1 MSDTFKA
8 FLKEL
13 DLPEDL
19 ADKPIDE
26 VKGKFHEQF
35 VARAIADSDEEI
47 VNKITGKRM
56 GVLTNLAK
64 REFGLESSEIEG
76 KKFEELITIASKKT
90 KAQIEELKAAA
101 EGKNPDAKEWE
112 TKIKAAQT
120 ERDQFKKMAEE
131 KDREFGEF
139 KQTAEQEKK
148 GLKLG
153 FALTGIKSKIE
164 WSETANDLAKKGFDA
179 HINENYKFDFDES
192 GNLLA
197 FDKSG
202 NKVEN
207 SKKTGFLTP
216 DEVYKA
222 EAAKHGLLKLA
233 NPNPVKRPGER
244 NNESSVKTP
253 DGYTRRLPKA
263 AEENAAR

>member
-1 MSDTFKA
+1 MSDTLKE
-8 FLKEL
+8 FLAEL
-13 DLPEDL
+13 DLPAEL
-19 ADKPIDE
+19 ADKPIAEIKD
-26 VKGKFHEQF
+26 KFNEQF
-35 VARAIADSDEEI
+35 VARKIADSDPDI
-47 VNKITGKRM
+47 VKNITGKTLGRLSRQL
-56 GVLTNLAK
+56 GTT
-64 REFGLESSEIEG
+64 FGLEKEEWEG
-76 KKFEELITIASKKT
+76 QKFEDIIAKAEAKT
-90 KAQIEELKAAA
+90 KTQIEDLKKAA

-112 TKIKAAQT
+112 EKISKATK
-120 ERDQFKKMAEE
+120 ERDQYKKMAEE
-131 KDREFGEF
+131 KDREFGDF

-164 WSETANDLAKKGFDA
+164 WSESANDLAKKGFDA

-207 SKKTGFLTP
+207 TKKTGFLTP

-233 NPNPVKRPGER
+233 NPNPVKKPGDRSAETQ
-244 NNESSVKTP
+244 VKTP

-263 AEENAAR
+263 AEENASR

>member
-13 DLPEDL
+13 DLPEEL

-76 KKFEELITIASKKT
+76 KKFEELITIVSKKT
-90 KAQIEELKAAA
+90 KAQIEELRTAA

-112 TKIKAAQT
+112 SKIAAAQK
-120 ERDQFKKMAEE
+120 ERDQFKQMAEDKE
-131 KDREFGEF
+131 KEFGDF
-139 KQTAEQEKK
+139 RQTAEQEKK

-153 FALTGIKSKIE
+153 FALTGLKSTIE
-164 WSETANDLAKKGFDA
+164 WSEGATEIAKKGFDA
-179 HINENYKFDFDES
+179 HMSENYKFDFDET

-197 FDKSG
+197 FDKAG
-202 NKVEN
+202 NKIEN
-207 SKKTGFLTP
+207 GKKTGFLSP

-222 EAAKHGLLKLA
+222 EAAKHNLLKMA
-233 NPNPVKRPGER
+233 NPNPPKPKPNGETTVPLPG
-244 NNESSVKTP
+244 
-253 DGYTRRLPKA
+253 GYTRKLPKA
-263 AEENAAR
+263 ALENASR